1 MEAIIAAHGTRNV
14 SVPLQPALVMQ
25 RGSAVQVG
33 QEACGNRQAFHIMFI
48 HADTGGRAQ
57 AGDIDDRSSAYCAA
71 MQQICAWP
79 PTRCVTIQPRHETE
93 AWLLADP
100 QAVMDSLGYRG
111 AAKTLGLPSDA
122 SEAERLTDPKQVL
135 AEAVRQVRGRRGRTD
150 PKPLFAA
157 IAQRQSLQTLRLSR
171 SYAAFEGQLRTA
183 LSDLGCVSP

>member
-1 MEAIIAAHGTRNV
+1 MTYVAWAALYEGRSDDIYFGLLIPRAMEAIIAAHGTRNV

-93 AWLLADP
+93 AWLLAVP
-100 QAVMDSLGYRG
+100 AGGPRKLSW
-111 AAKTLGLPSDA
+111 T
-122 SEAERLTDPKQVL
+122 
-135 AEAVRQVRGRRGRTD
+135 
-150 PKPLFAA
+150 PLA
-157 IAQRQSLQTLRLSR
+157 IAAPRKR
-171 SYAAFEGQLRTA
+171 SACRPMHRKRNG
-183 LSDLGCVSP
+183 